1 MSQFAGQD
9 VTHVVC
15 DNFDES
21 NVSYV
26 LCYVVFIVF
35 KVFGKELSFTWWD
48 LLLKFNFVYEDLERQ
63 FKSPIC
69 LLKQLVRNTD
79 QYLCKQTREKNI
91 KNSAWVQH
99 VAIL

>member
-26 LCYVVFIVF
+26 LCHVVFIVF
-35 KVFGKELSFTWWD
+35 KVFGKNLV
-48 LLLKFNFVYEDLERQ
+48 LLDE
-63 FKSPIC
+63 IC
-69 LLKQLVRNTD
+69 
-79 QYLCKQTREKNI
+79 
-91 KNSAWVQH
+91 S
-99 VAIL
+99 

>member
-35 KVFGKELSFTWWD
+35 KGFGKNLV
-48 LLLKFNFVYEDLERQ
+48 LLDEICSQNLIFVYENLERQ

-69 LLKQLVRNTD
+69 LLKKLVINTD
-79 QYLCKQTREKNI
+79 QYLCKQTREKNRE
-91 KNSAWVQH
+91 NST
-99 VAIL
+99 